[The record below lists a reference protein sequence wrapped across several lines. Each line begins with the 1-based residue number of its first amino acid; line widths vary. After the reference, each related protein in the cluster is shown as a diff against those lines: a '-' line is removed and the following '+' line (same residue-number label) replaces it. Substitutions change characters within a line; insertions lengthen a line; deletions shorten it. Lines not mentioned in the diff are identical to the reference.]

1 MTNICKPYYCVNR
14 YIFDYYK
21 KMQKICLYRK
31 FLQNIIYAIFILIIV
46 LLLLECER
54 CLIVNVEEQQ
64 KMMGLI

>member
-1 MTNICKPYYCVNR
+1 
-14 YIFDYYK
+14 
-21 KMQKICLYRK
+21 MQKICLYRK